1 MFCLIHAGG
10 VCFIFFI
17 DPGDVSFL
25 SSVSSSPSR
34 TESAPYFSFR
44 GRLSFVL
51 PRTSSFSLCFCVAGC
66 KSSFCFFFS
75 FSRKSKQT
83 AAPQDHRLLPLFP
96 LRLLLHHHHH
106 HPAMSFS
113 FILRDNITVLPKQ
126 NFSRCFQNIHKHI
139 SSFFFLQKR
148 PLCGLSFFFS
158 LSYLP
163 LLANAAPKKQS
174 CLQSVRVRN
183 FSRPGDFY
191 PPALYLLIKSLIYF

>member
-10 VCFIFFI
+10 VCFVFFI

-66 KSSFCFFFS
+66 KSSFFSFS

-83 AAPQDHRLLPLFP
+83 AAPQDRRLLSPFP

-126 NFSRCFQNIHKHI
+126 NFSGCFQNIHKQI

-148 PLCGLSFFFS
+148 PLCGLSLLVIS
-158 LSYLP
+158 LF
-163 LLANAAPKKQS
+163 LLMQPKKNNLASNQ
-174 CLQSVRVRN
+174 
-183 FSRPGDFY
+183 
-191 PPALYLLIKSLIYF
+191 